1 MQREMRT
8 VTATTSISPP
18 SQEVEHQAEKYLTFR
33 MGSDVFAVSFGRVR
47 EIMGVQKITAV
58 PGSPVFVKG
67 TINLRGQIVPV
78 VDLRLKLGLPERE
91 YKLRTCIV
99 LAQIEAAQIEAAQI
113 EATQIESPAAGKLT
127 IGIIVDSVAEVLALR
142 PNDIQNGAAKVQG
155 KVKTMLDLDR
165 LLSTEEMNNLVAL
178 CY

>member
-1 MQREMRT
+1 MQREMRA
-8 VTATTSISPP
+8 VAAATSANRP

-33 MGSDVFAVSFGRVR
+33 VGTDVFAVSFGRVR

-58 PGSPVFVKG
+58 PASPVFVKG
-67 TINLRGQIVPV
+67 TINLRGKIVPV

-99 LAQIEAAQIEAAQI
+99 VVQIEAAQIEA
-113 EATQIESPAAGKLT
+113 PAAEKVT

-142 PNDIQNGAAKVQG
+142 PHEIQNGIAKVQG

-165 LLSTEEMNNLVAL
+165 LLSTEEMNHLIAV

>member
-1 MQREMRT
+1 MQREMRA
-8 VTATTSISPP
+8 VAATTSVSHP

-33 MGSDVFAVSFGRVR
+33 VGSDVFAVSFGRVR

-58 PGSPVFVKG
+58 PGSPAFVKG
-67 TINLRGQIVPV
+67 TINLRGKIVPV
-78 VDLRLKLGLPERE
+78 VDVRLKLGLPERE

-99 LAQIEAAQIEAAQI
+99 VV
-113 EATQIESPAAGKLT
+113 QIESQAAGKVT
-127 IGIIVDSVAEVLALR
+127 IGVIVDSVAEVLALR
-142 PNDIQNGAAKVQG
+142 SNDIQNGIAKVQG